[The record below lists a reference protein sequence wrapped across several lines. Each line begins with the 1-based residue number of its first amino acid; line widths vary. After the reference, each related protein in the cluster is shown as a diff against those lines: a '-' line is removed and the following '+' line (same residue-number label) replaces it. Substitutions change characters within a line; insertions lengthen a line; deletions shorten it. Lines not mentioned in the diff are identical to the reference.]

1 MDFLF
6 LVDVSCVSLNL
17 SEKRGIMDEQN
28 CRNFLEEE
36 LFQGNFQLSFIK
48 FDTFSCD
55 IKVNCNISNT
65 EGVNK

>member
-1 MDFLF
+1 
-6 LVDVSCVSLNL
+6 
-17 SEKRGIMDEQN
+17 MDEQN

-55 IKVNCNISNT
+55 MKVNCNISNT
-65 EGVNK
+65 EGVNKQTTQFQKN